1 MDEKTFKL
9 VGEKTG
15 LDWGL
20 DIVLDNIEYKTYY
33 LEDNL
38 GQYPNFDHDHC
49 ELCFEKIMNIDGCE
63 KEGYVTLDFYY
74 WLCKD
79 CFSKYHQYLSTK
91 LLQEDSFKG
100 LTIFEIMDTELT
112 LFDGKYE
119 YEIKRLEFFFNKI
132 QNQPIKKVDVEICP
146 VISSYMAY
154 KYHIELRHKK
164 AILRNA
170 GIAEILAYLEQ
181 IEEDQEVWEYTS
193 FNRYPWVKLNF
204 RKPKP

>member
-1 MDEKTFKL
+1 MDEKTYKIMA
-9 VGEKTG
+9 EQTG

-79 CFSKYHQYLSTK
+79 CFSKYHQYLSAK

-119 YEIKRLEFFFNKI
+119 YEIERLEFFFNKI
-132 QNQPIKKVDVEICP
+132 KKQPIKKVDVEICP

-154 KYHIELRHKK
+154 KYHIELKYKK
-164 AILRNA
+164 VILRE
-170 GIAEILAYLEQ
+170 AEITDILAYLEQ
-181 IEEDQEVWEYTS
+181 VENDQEVLKYTS
-193 FNRYPWVKLNF
+193 FNSSPRIKLNF